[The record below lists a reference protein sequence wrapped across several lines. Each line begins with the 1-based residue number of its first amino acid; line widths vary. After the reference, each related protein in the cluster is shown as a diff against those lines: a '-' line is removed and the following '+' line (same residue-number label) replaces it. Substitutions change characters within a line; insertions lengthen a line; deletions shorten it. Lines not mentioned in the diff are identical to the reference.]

1 MPDIEGQ
8 ESPEMYL
15 KTIYLI
21 HKEEGRCRS
30 VDIANRLGVSKPSV
44 SVAVRKLENEQFL
57 QISED
62 GLIALTEEGLDRAK
76 ITYDK
81 YCFWID
87 FFENLGFTPQE
98 ADEEACRF
106 EHSMSDEAF
115 LKMKSALEK

>member
-21 HKEEGRCRS
+21 QQDTGKCRS
-30 VDIANRLGVSKPSV
+30 VDISNRLGVSKPSV

-57 QISED
+57 EIHEG
-62 GLIALTEEGLDRAK
+62 GLITLTREGLDRAK

-87 FFENLGFTPQE
+87 FFEKLGFTSQE

-115 LKMKSALEK
+115 LKMKAALDK

>member
-44 SVAVRKLENEQFL
+44 SVAV
-57 QISED
+57 
-62 GLIALTEEGLDRAK
+62 
-76 ITYDK
+76 
-81 YCFWID
+81 
-87 FFENLGFTPQE
+87 
-98 ADEEACRF
+98 
-106 EHSMSDEAF
+106 
-115 LKMKSALEK
+115 